1 MSNKGTRKGRLYEE
15 KKTMATTVINFNVHG
30 KLSSPASQ
38 VELHNE
44 GYESYESSNHK
55 LPGIK
60 MA

>member
-38 VELHNE
+38 VEL
-44 GYESYESSNHK
+44 
-55 LPGIK
+55 IK
-60 MA
+60 